1 MLTLEDPYVVVYK
14 QIHAV
19 SSPQRD
25 RAEILERSCC
35 YGGSAWARYHYSKGP
50 LVISSRSEGEWFR
63 YLVKTGSPGLELI
76 SSKRSA
82 GFESVVINGDE
93 VEVTYAGLGGGG
105 VGATLSRCR
114 AGDVLR
120 YSCTEAGGGKAAKG
134 ILVVPRRERVIVGV
148 DNTDSKTVGATWS
161 LVHNI
166 AAKVDCPAARYIS
179 HALIQLFPV
188 PTKTQNCVSTAI
200 EFACLPGKEGGMISD
215 FKELLERYSV
225 SDETGMAIY
234 RGFDPSALLPYSQRC
249 RQERIT
255 YQSAMDAAKE
265 NGVEVIL
272 GGTGLIG
279 AVAAIPY
286 YSRADESIVPE
297 V

>member
-1 MLTLEDPYVVVYK
+1 
-14 QIHAV
+14 
-19 SSPQRD
+19 
-25 RAEILERSCC
+25 
-35 YGGSAWARYHYSKGP
+35 
-50 LVISSRSEGEWFR
+50 
-63 YLVKTGSPGLELI
+63 
-76 SSKRSA
+76 
-82 GFESVVINGDE
+82 
-93 VEVTYAGLGGGG
+93 
-105 VGATLSRCR
+105 
-114 AGDVLR
+114 
-120 YSCTEAGGGKAAKG
+120 
-134 ILVVPRRERVIVGV
+134 
-148 DNTDSKTVGATWS
+148 
-161 LVHNI
+161 
-166 AAKVDCPAARYIS
+166 
-179 HALIQLFPV
+179 
-188 PTKTQNCVSTAI
+188 
-200 EFACLPGKEGGMISD
+200 MISD